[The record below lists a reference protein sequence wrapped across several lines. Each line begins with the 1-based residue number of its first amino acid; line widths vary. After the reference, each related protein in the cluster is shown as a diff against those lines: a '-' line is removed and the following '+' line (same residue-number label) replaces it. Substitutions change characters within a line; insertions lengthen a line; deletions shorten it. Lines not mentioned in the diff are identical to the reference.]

1 MWMTQ
6 KEADKYNKKK
16 DNENM
21 VVDDGLFGGPQVD
34 ENSPLQ
40 GDNKGNYGGLDL
52 KRRNNIR
59 F

>member
-1 MWMTQ
+1 MSQ
-6 KEADKYNKKK
+6 KEADIYNKKNEDK
-16 DNENM
+16 EDNES
-21 VVDDGLFGGPQVD
+21 
-34 ENSPLQ
+34 SPLQ